1 MAFAYV
7 TGLAGDKTIDLS
19 DDNKRMLEKIE
30 GDDKSDFADIYN
42 RIITYNELGINKSS
56 KDIINLI
63 ALIKITFTKEE
74 YILQCQMLNVVC

>member
-30 GDDKSDFADIYN
+30 GDDKSDLQIF
-42 RIITYNELGINKSS
+42 IIEL
-56 KDIINLI
+56 
-63 ALIKITFTKEE
+63 
-74 YILQCQMLNVVC
+74 